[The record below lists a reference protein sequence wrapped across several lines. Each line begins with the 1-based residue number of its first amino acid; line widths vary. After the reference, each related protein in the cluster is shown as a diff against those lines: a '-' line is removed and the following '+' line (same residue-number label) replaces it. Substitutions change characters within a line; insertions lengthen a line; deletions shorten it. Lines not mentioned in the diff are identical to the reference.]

1 MWLTLEPDGA
11 WDLFA
16 YIDASFGVHADGKSH
31 SGVCLMLGKGCFF
44 VQSTKQKLVSKSSTE
59 AEIIGVSDGLGEVIW
74 ARNFIAHQLGQTEV
88 KPAIVFQ
95 DNMSTMALI
104 EKGRSTSSRTK
115 HINIRY
121 FFVKDRVESGEV
133 VIKYLPTEEM
143 VADMMTK
150 PLQGTLFRK
159 LRARLL
165 NMHEDPRRAKRAHG
179 VEE

>member
-1 MWLTLEPDGA
+1 
-11 WDLFA
+11 
-16 YIDASFGVHADGKSH
+16 
-31 SGVCLMLGKGCFF
+31 MLGKGCFF

-165 NMHEDPRRAKRAHG
+165 NMHEDPRRAKRARG
-179 VEE
+179 LEE